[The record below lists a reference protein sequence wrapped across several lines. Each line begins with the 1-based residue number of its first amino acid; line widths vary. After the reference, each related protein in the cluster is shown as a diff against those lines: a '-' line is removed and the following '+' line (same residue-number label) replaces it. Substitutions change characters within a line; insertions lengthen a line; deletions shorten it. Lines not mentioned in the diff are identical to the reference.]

1 MTERGSSAVAI
12 VGVLGVVA
20 VLSVAVAS
28 VGILYGAK
36 AKAQTAADAG
46 ALAAAVATYPPVGR
60 DSPTVVAGAVA
71 ADNGSTLVSCRC
83 MIDGSL
89 SERTVEV
96 VTSVRASVPIFGTVD
111 VGASSRAEFDPMRW
125 MGW

>member
-1 MTERGSSAVAI
+1 MI
-12 VGVLGVVA
+12 A
-20 VLSVAVAS
+20 VLAVAVAS
-28 VGILYGAK
+28 IGILYGAK

-60 DSPTVVAGAVA
+60 GAPAAVA
-71 ADNGSTLVSCRC
+71 RSVVADNGSRLVSCRC
-83 MIDGSL
+83 GTDASL

-96 VTSVRASVPIFGTVD
+96 VASVGVSVPIFGTVE

-125 MGW
+125 LGW